1 MLSKI
6 TQHIEPRH
14 FGLLALCVLAFIYM
28 ALFRYDAYG
37 IEEGA
42 ARALLINWSII
53 DHVANATPLFGFP
66 DLRAIMFMFLDL
78 HWAGS
83 LAAAK
88 VFTLFMLLG
97 TALMLYRWSEAND
110 SAEVATMATAM
121 LLISPISIMQTDSLS
136 PGVFLLFCFATAYWM
151 NAYFQKAIRIMSA
164 SYFLLLLMSAFAVSL
179 HPMGLALPIALT
191 LLWLPKN
198 TPSNDGNV
206 QSDDEQQ
213 QMLDKRRNLFIGLA
227 ITTAL
232 LVFVRWGWA
241 GLEKGGD
248 HLASLG
254 AVLTG
259 SPILQNTPPVGFG
272 LIIASLL
279 GFVIA
284 IYIYRRYFELFS
296 LTLVIACLIGLFQPD
311 TSWALLA
318 LACTLF
324 LGLPMLIA
332 AHRRTGIQSLIGQRG
347 LVILLVIIF
356 TSICTS
362 ADKHYRMIS
371 QLKLKS
377 DTDNLLASAAHIAS
391 NHDIEFLIASQW
403 PARTMLAT
411 KRDVLPLPPQRILQD
426 PDTFIEKTAS
436 VTHFMFDTNAP
447 ENKAL
452 SKMGVSMP
460 QHMQAVEILPAGVI
474 LQINAKPDAS
484 IQP

>member
-110 SAEVATMATAM
+110 SSEVGTMATAM
-121 LLISPISIMQTDSLS
+121 LLISPITIMQTDSLS
-136 PGVFLLFCFATAYWM
+136 PGVFLLFCFATSYWM
-151 NAYFQKAIRIMSA
+151 NEYFQKAIRTMSA

-179 HPMGLALPIALT
+179 HPMGLALPIALA
-191 LLWLPKN
+191 LLWLPKK
-198 TPSNDGNV
+198 V
-206 QSDDEQQ
+206 LSDDNSSPSDNA
-213 QMLDKRRNLFIGLA
+213 QMLDKRRNLLIGLT

-232 LVFVRWGWA
+232 LVFVRWGWTS
-241 GLEKGGD
+241 LEKSGD

-254 AVLTG
+254 ATITG
-259 SPILQNTPPVGFG
+259 SPILQSTPPVGFG

-296 LTLVIACLIGLFQPD
+296 LTLVIACLIGLFLPD

-318 LACTLF
+318 LTCILF
-324 LGLPMLIA
+324 LGLPMFIA
-332 AHRRTGIQSLIGQRG
+332 AHRRTGIQNMIGQRG
-347 LVILLVIIF
+347 LIILLVVVF

-362 ADKHYRMIS
+362 ADKHYREIS

-377 DTDNLLASAAHIAS
+377 DSDNLIASAAYIAN

-411 KRDVLPLPPQRILQD
+411 KRDVLPLPPKRILQD
-426 PDTFIEKTAS
+426 ADTFIAKTAS

-447 ENKAL
+447 ENEAL

-460 QHMQAVEILPAGVI
+460 RHLQAIEILPAGVI
-474 LQINAKPDAS
+474 LQVNATPE
-484 IQP
+484 